1 MRLQIPF
8 YTKLTLVITSIAF
21 VISLGFLSLALW
33 SNGEYHREVT
43 QRLHHDL
50 AQYILDHLSKP
61 LLTYD
66 SETSDLVVHHETLNS
81 IAMNTMM
88 INPSV
93 EVYLLDLNG
102 NLLGHAL
109 PEASVDTQTLAVKPI
124 QDFIES
130 NNGALI
136 LGDNPRLPN
145 QSSIFSASP
154 VLIDNEPAGY
164 LYVIL
169 ASHEALSLRDQVDN
183 SHILR
188 LTLGAAFA
196 LALFFILSAFFSFY
210 RITQPL
216 KKLTHNVRSYR
227 KSLLNTREDEFKK
240 YDEVDELSHSFEL
253 MQQRI
258 QQQFDLLSESDRLRR
273 ELISNVSHDLRTP
286 LASMQGYLETLL
298 LKYDKMNDDER
309 RQCVSISYRH
319 SRQLAKLVSQLFELS
334 KLDSGR
340 VEPEFEVFS
349 ITELLFDVKQDY
361 DVIAN
366 KKGIQLNVIA
376 PDNPMLVN
384 ADISLI
390 QRVLQNL
397 IDNALRHTPTEGEV
411 SIELTTD
418 EDLVYVSVQDN
429 GAGISAAEMPY
440 IFQRFYQS
448 DTPQKHQGAGLGL
461 SIVKKILDLHGAII
475 NVYSEPASGTRFVFQ
490 LSASS

>member
-1 MRLQIPF
+1 MMLKIPF
-8 YTKLTLVITSIAF
+8 YTKLTVVITSIAF

-33 SNGEYHREVT
+33 SNSEYHREVT

-61 LLTYD
+61 LLSND
-66 SETSDLVVHHETLNS
+66 VSSGELVVHEATLKS

-109 PEASVDTQTLAVKPI
+109 PEVSVDTQKLAVKPI
-124 QDFIES
+124 QDFISS
-130 NNGALI
+130 NNGTLI
-136 LGDNPRLPN
+136 LGDNPRSPD
-145 QSSIFSASP
+145 QPSIFSASP
-154 VLIDNEPAGY
+154 VLIDNKAAGY

-169 ASHEALSLRDQVDN
+169 ASHEALSLREQVGS

-188 LTLGAAFA
+188 LTVGAAVA

-216 KKLTHNVRSYR
+216 KKLTHTVRSYR
-227 KSLLNTREDEFKK
+227 KSTLSKDDDINKQ
-240 YDEVDELSHSFEL
+240 YDEVDELSHSFAL

-298 LKYDKMNDDER
+298 LKYDTMDDDER
-309 RQCVSISYRH
+309 RQCVKISHRH
-319 SRQLAKLVSQLFELS
+319 SRQLAHLVSQLFELS
-334 KLDSGR
+334 KLDAGR
-340 VEPEFEVFS
+340 VEPEFEVFAL
-349 ITELLFDVKQDY
+349 TDLLFDVKQDY
-361 DVIAN
+361 DVVAQ
-366 KKGIQLNVIA
+366 KKGVELRVIA
-376 PDNPMLVN
+376 PETPILVN

-397 IDNALRHTPTEGEV
+397 IDNALRHTPTRGQV
-411 SIELTTD
+411 SIELASQG
-418 EDLVYVSVQDN
+418 EVVSVCIKDN
-429 GAGISAAEMPY
+429 GAGIPETELPY

-448 DTPQKHQGAGLGL
+448 DTPQRHQGAGLGL

-475 NVYSEPASGTRFVFQ
+475 DVYSDPSKGTRFVFQ